1 MKKLIPA
8 IALLIGAYG
17 AFGQGVVNFR
27 NENLQSLPGDRLIR
41 MPDNTTPVIGTTYT
55 VQLFYGSDPAS
66 LAPHTVLA
74 YFRPS
79 LTPGTWSGAN
89 RTLANTAAPPPP
101 DPVTGAAG
109 VGPVVWMQVRAW
121 DAGTGRTLT
130 YDQARAQ
137 GGLWGQSIVYS
148 YQQKSSSPP
157 DLIND
162 TMMRNFLGFSLV
174 PEPSVI
180 GLGLIGIG
188 ALFMLRRRKA

>member
-41 MPDNTTPVIGTTYT
+41 MPDGTTPVIGTTYT

-66 LAPHTVLA
+66 LAPHSVLA

-101 DPVTGAAG
+101 IRLLVRL
-109 VGPVVWMQVRAW
+109 VWDRLYGCRFAPEM
-121 DAGTGRTLT
+121 L
-130 YDQARAQ
+130 ARVAC
-137 GGLWGQSIVYS
+137 
-148 YQQKSSSPP
+148 
-157 DLIND
+157 
-162 TMMRNFLGFSLV
+162 
-174 PEPSVI
+174 
-180 GLGLIGIG
+180 
-188 ALFMLRRRKA
+188 

>member
-27 NENLQSLPGDRLIR
+27 NEFPPLSSPPDRLIR
-41 MPDNTTPVIGTTYT
+41 MPDMTTPVIGTTYA
-55 VQLFYGSDPAS
+55 VQLFYGTDPAS

-74 YFRPS
+74 YFRAS
-79 LTPGTWSGAN
+79 LSAGTWSGAN
-89 RTLANTAAPPPP
+89 RTLTGVALPPP
-101 DPVTGAAG
+101 G
-109 VGPVVWMQVRAW
+109 VPGSPGLGPVVWMQVRAW
-121 DAGTGRTLT
+121 DAGTGRTMT
-130 YDQARAQ
+130 YDMARAQ
-137 GGLWGQSIVYS
+137 GGLWGQSELYS
-148 YQQKSSSPP
+148 YQQLSSSPP
-157 DLIND
+157 DTLD
-162 TMMRNFLGFSLV
+162 TAMRGFLGFSLV

>member
-1 MKKLIPA
+1 MKKLIPV

-27 NENLQSLPGDRLIR
+27 NENLSGVPGDHLIR
-41 MPDNTTPVIGTTYT
+41 MPDMVTPVIGTTYT
-55 VQLFYGSDPAS
+55 VQLFYGADPAS

-74 YFRPS
+74 YFRAS

-89 RTLANTAAPPPP
+89 RTLANTLQPPPP
-101 DPVTGAAG
+101 DPVTGAPG
-109 VGPVVWMQVRAW
+109 LGPVVWMQVRAW
-121 DAGTGRTLT
+121 DAGTGRTMT
-130 YDQARAQ
+130 YDMARAQ
-137 GGLWGQSIVYS
+137 GGLFGQSELYS
-148 YQQKSSSPP
+148 YQQKASSPP
-157 DLIND
+157 DALND
-162 TMMRNFLGFSLV
+162 TLMRGFLGFSLV